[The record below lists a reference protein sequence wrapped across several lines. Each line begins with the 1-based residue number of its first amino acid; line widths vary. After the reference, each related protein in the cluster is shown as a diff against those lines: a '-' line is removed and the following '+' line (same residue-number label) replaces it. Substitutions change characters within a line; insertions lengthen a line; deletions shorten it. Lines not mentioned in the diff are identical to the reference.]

1 MFEVVSKMKRTMMT
15 RSPYIYSYRW
25 CPRLHGSRGEI
36 FPDSTLF
43 ITFTFWIRHRN
54 VSQKRFTPRIAI
66 GTMKVTSRT
75 CKTFGTGE
83 KLKFSP
89 KQRKTSNV
97 LVSPFHVWQIDVQGS
112 WPQLLAMGKSNI
124 NLFKNGK
131 KVKIHPTHIINP
143 GNGSS
148 KRSGGP
154 GSPLWDPHQCTAG
167 KKYVGGNNMA
177 SS

>member
-15 RSPYIYSYRW
+15 RSPYIYSYSW
-25 CPRLHGSRGEI
+25 CPRLHSSRGEI

-89 KQRKTSNV
+89 KQRKNTECSCFAISCLTNRWIEG
-97 LVSPFHVWQIDVQGS
+97 F
-112 WPQLLAMGKSNI
+112 WPQLLAMGKSNL

-131 KVKIHPTHIINP
+131 KVKIQPTHIINP
-143 GNGSS
+143 GDRSS
-148 KRSGGP
+148 KRSGRP
-154 GSPLWDPHQCTAG
+154 GSPLWDPHQCR
-167 KKYVGGNNMA
+167 
-177 SS
+177 